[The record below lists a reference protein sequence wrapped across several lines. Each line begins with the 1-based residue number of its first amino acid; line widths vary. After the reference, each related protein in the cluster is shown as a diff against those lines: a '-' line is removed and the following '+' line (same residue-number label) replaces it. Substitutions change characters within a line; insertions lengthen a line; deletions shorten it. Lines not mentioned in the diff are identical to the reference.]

1 MRSSFLKKL
10 KISIPSVATL
20 YALKILSNEQFLNI
34 VDIEPLDELEKKRIT
49 RIVTTEFP
57 KYFALVSRPKIEN
70 KLVGAEGAIISSTV
84 VPQAQAVFPDGA
96 LRKPTKIGLQVC

>member
-10 KISIPSVATL
+10 ENIIQSIFTL
-20 YALKILSNEQFLNI
+20 YALRMLSNELFLNI

>member
-1 MRSSFLKKL
+1 MRVYLKKL
-10 KISIPSVATL
+10 EISIQSIVTL
-20 YALKILSNEQFLNI
+20 YALKMLLDKQFLNI